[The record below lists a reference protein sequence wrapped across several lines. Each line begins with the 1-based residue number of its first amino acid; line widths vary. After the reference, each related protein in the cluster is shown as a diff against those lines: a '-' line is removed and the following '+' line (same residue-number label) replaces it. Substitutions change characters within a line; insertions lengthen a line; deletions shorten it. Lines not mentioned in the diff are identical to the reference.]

1 MSAPSPRFVLVAA
14 VLTLGATV
22 LVPAPA
28 SAAEAVPNEVVVSYE
43 GTAAGAAAATGGRP
57 YVVKR
62 VRDVGK
68 ALRALR
74 RSGRVRYAVP
84 NLKARAAAPFV
95 PNDPGRTGPGG
106 WQQIQWNFAGPWSVN
121 APDAWGN
128 LIAARRPGGRG
139 VTVAVLDTGVAYAF
153 RKPHRR
159 SPDLNR
165 GKFVAGYDFVDGD
178 QYPNDVNGHGTH
190 VASTIAEATDNGV
203 ALTGLA
209 YGATIMPV
217 RVLDNDGEGSTS
229 DIADGIRFA
238 ARKGARI
245 INLSLEFS
253 ADVTASAVPQLI
265 DAIGYAH
272 RRGVFVVGAAGNEG
286 LGAVD
291 YPARAKH
298 VIAVGAT
305 TEHGCISDFSN
316 QGRGLDLV
324 APGGGRDAPLG
335 GDPNCRPTARVG
347 RNIYQL
353 TLIAPRRRR
362 FGLPG
367 GYEGTSMAAPHVSAT
382 AALVIASGVLGP
394 RPSPRAVELRLKF
407 TARDLGP
414 PGRDAAYGA
423 GLIDAAAAT
432 SPAIPPPPPL

>member
-1 MSAPSPRFVLVAA
+1 MLV
-14 VLTLGATV
+14 LGATV
-22 LVPAPA
+22 FGPAQA
-28 SAAEAVPNEVVVSYE
+28 MGAEAVPNEVVVAYE
-43 GTAAGAAAATGGRP
+43 GPAARAAAASGGRP

-68 ALRALR
+68 AVQALR
-74 RSGRVRYAVP
+74 RSPRVRYAVP
-84 NLKARAAAPFV
+84 NLEARAAAPFL

-106 WQQIQWNFAGPWSVN
+106 WQQIQWNFTGPFSVN

-128 LIAARRPGGRG
+128 LIAAGRPGGRG
-139 VTVAVLDTGVAYAF
+139 VTVAVLDTGVAYSF

-178 QYPNDVNGHGTH
+178 PYPNDVNGHGTH
-190 VASTIAEATDNGV
+190 VASTIAEATDNGL

-217 RVLDNDGEGSTS
+217 RVLNNDGEGSTT

-265 DAIGYAH
+265 DAIEYAH
-272 RRGVFVVGAAGNEG
+272 RRGVFIVGAAGNEG
-286 LGAVD
+286 LGSVD
-291 YPARAKH
+291 YPARAKY
-298 VIAVGAT
+298 VVAVGAT

-324 APGGGRDAPLG
+324 APGGGRDAPLDS
-335 GDPNCRPTARVG
+335 DPNCRPSARAG

-353 TLIAPRRRR
+353 TLVAPRRRK

-394 RPSPRAVELRLKF
+394 RPSPRTIELRLKF

-414 PGRDAAYGA
+414 LGRDAAYGA

-432 SPAIPPPPPL
+432 SPAIPPPPPQP

>member
-1 MSAPSPRFVLVAA
+1 MV
-14 VLTLGATV
+14 GALSV
-22 LVPAPA
+22 APA
-28 SAAEAVPNEVVVSYE
+28 QALGAEAVPNEVVVSYE
-43 GTAAGAAAATGGRP
+43 GPAARSAAAAGGRP

-62 VRDVGK
+62 VRNVGK

-74 RSGRVRYAVP
+74 RSARVRYAVP
-84 NLKARAAAPFV
+84 NLKARVSAPFV
-95 PNDPGRTGPGG
+95 PNDPGKTGPGG

-128 LIAARRPGGRG
+128 LLAAGRPGGRG
-139 VTVAVLDTGVAYAF
+139 VTIAVLDTGVAYSF

-159 SPDLNR
+159 SPDLSR
-165 GKFVAGYDFVDGD
+165 GKFIAGYDFVDD
-178 QYPNDVNGHGTH
+178 DPYPNDANGHGTH

-203 ALTGLA
+203 SLTGLA

-217 RVLDNDGEGSTS
+217 RVLDNNGEGDTT
-229 DIADGIRFA
+229 DIADGVRFA
-238 ARKGARI
+238 ARNGAKV

-253 ADVTASAVPQLI
+253 ADVTAAAVPQLI
-265 DAIGYAH
+265 DAITYAH
-272 RRGVFVVGAAGNEG
+272 SRGVFMAGAAGNEG
-286 LGAVD
+286 LGTVD
-291 YPARAKH
+291 YPARARH
-298 VIAVGAT
+298 VVAVGAT
-305 TEHGCISDFSN
+305 TEHGCVSDYSN

-324 APGGGRDAPLG
+324 APGGGRDAALD
-335 GDPNCRPTARVG
+335 GDPNCRPGERAG

-353 TLIAPRRRR
+353 TLTRPGRRS

-367 GYEGTSMAAPHVSAT
+367 SYEGTSMAAPHVSAT

-414 PGRDAAYGA
+414 PGRDSRYGL

-432 SPAIPPPPPL
+432 SPAIPPTPAR